1 MSSTKIE
8 IKKHLDQLV
17 GLPLSIARRA
27 ADMLV
32 LHFGTIRE
40 VESRSLSGKLR
51 KNPKG
56 TVGDFALHIQC
67 PWRLEN
73 SEGIITGRG
82 DLFFS
87 AETGEYFDDE
97 KDEDDAFDKQG
108 KNLQDRKMGELLQG
122 IEPITGSYMNVTN
135 SLVVENTESDD
146 FGEATIY
153 LSGGYR
159 LRIFPSSSKGEHW
172 RLFQG
177 ATEEKHFVVED
188 SGVEVE

>member
-1 MSSTKIE
+1 MTSTKTE
-8 IKKHLDQLV
+8 IKKHLDQLI

-40 VESRSLSGKLR
+40 VESRSLSGRRR
-51 KNPKG
+51 KNKKG

-73 SEGIITGRG
+73 SDGIITGRG
-82 DLFFS
+82 DLYRS
-87 AETGEYFDDE
+87 AETGEYFDAE
-97 KDEDDAFDKQG
+97 LDDDSFYKHG

-122 IEPITGSYMNVTN
+122 IEPVTDSYMNVTN
-135 SLVVENTESDD
+135 FLIVEKTEADN

-159 LRIFPSSSKGEHW
+159 LRIFPSSSTGEHW

-177 ATEEKHFVVED
+177 ATDEKHFVVEG
-188 SGVEVE
+188 SVIEFE

>member
-1 MSSTKIE
+1 MSSTKAE

-27 ADMLV
+27 ANMLV

-40 VESRSLSGKLR
+40 VEGRRLSRKKR
-51 KNPKG
+51 KDKKG

-82 DLFFS
+82 DLYLS
-87 AETGEYFDDE
+87 AETGNYFDDDE
-97 KDEDDAFDKQG
+97 EDDSFDKQG
-108 KNLQDRKMGELLQG
+108 MNLQDRKMGELLQG
-122 IEPITGSYMNVTN
+122 IDPITGSYMNVTN
-135 SLVVENTESDD
+135 FLIVESIESDD

-159 LRIFPSSSKGEHW
+159 LRIFPSSSTVEHW
-172 RLFQG
+172 RLFQP
-177 ATEEKHFVVED
+177 ATEEKHFVVEG
-188 SGVEVE
+188 SEVEAE

>member
-1 MSSTKIE
+1 MLSTKTE
-8 IKKHLDQLV
+8 VKKYLDKLV

-27 ADMLV
+27 ADLLV
-32 LHFGTIRE
+32 LHFGTIQE
-40 VESRSLSGKLR
+40 VENRSLSGELR

-82 DLFFS
+82 DLYVS
-87 AETGEYFDDE
+87 AETGEYFDKE
-97 KDEDDAFDKQG
+97 VDDDSFYKHG
-108 KNLQDRKMGELLQG
+108 TNLQDKRIGELLQG
-122 IEPITGSYMNVTN
+122 VEPITNSYMNVTN
-135 SLVVENTESDD
+135 FLIVESIEAGE

-159 LRIFPSSSKGEHW
+159 LRMFPSNSIGEHW
-172 RLFQG
+172 RLFIPS
-177 ATEEKHFVVED
+177 TEEKHFVVEG
-188 SGVEVE
+188 SGVEFE